1 MHKSISGEFFYLS
14 SVFLAAAVICISAVL
29 LVISGE
35 YYKSDRHKYLD
46 TLVRD
51 AANAAI
57 SVSERSGNIA
67 EEDIRKVYST
77 LSALSD
83 ADFTLVD
90 ANGVALVCSEASPC
104 SHTERPFGADIL
116 DRVTDEGFYELS
128 SLDNYYQ
135 SDYFNSAYRIELF
148 GETLYVF
155 GRLSV
160 KGFTEYILKLV
171 ITIAIVT
178 VVILAIDNKL

>member
-90 ANGVALVCSEASPC
+90 ANGVVPRHRRVLIQ
-104 SHTERPFGADIL
+104 R
-116 DRVTDEGFYELS
+116 DRSV
-128 SLDNYYQ
+128 
-135 SDYFNSAYRIELF
+135 RIFLT
-148 GETLYVF
+148 G
-155 GRLSV
+155 
-160 KGFTEYILKLV
+160 
-171 ITIAIVT
+171 
-178 VVILAIDNKL
+178 